1 VKSSSQWMLIY
12 KIVLKKFQ
20 AYTIWLPPKL
30 WFGFRL
36 EEKRYDSVVA
46 KTYLQNYS
54 TGRLEKRL
62 GRTQRFQLRIKS
74 I

>member
-36 EEKRYDSVVA
+36 EEKA
-46 KTYLQNYS
+46 L
-54 TGRLEKRL
+54 
-62 GRTQRFQLRIKS
+62 RFS
-74 I
+74 GC